1 MGNETSKSVEG
12 CSEGSK
18 KSNVG
23 IIFVIHRV
31 RWVEYRC
38 RLYQN
43 FGMWGTEA
51 DFG

>member
-23 IIFVIHRV
+23 IIVIV
-31 RWVEYRC
+31 YLVQEVEYRV
-38 RLYQN
+38 
-43 FGMWGTEA
+43 
-51 DFG
+51 